1 MNQKTLNEKVAHSIK
16 KMRELKDLKQEYVA
30 GKLGIGKTTY
40 VDIENGKREITLHK
54 LEQIAAIFKT
64 DVQHILDFDAT
75 NFYDVHHNHNGI
87 VNHHHSNEEYELLKE
102 NIKLL
107 KEEIM
112 LVKKEN
118 RNLRKK

>member
-1 MNQKTLNEKVAHSIK
+1 MRKLRTEK

-30 GKLGIGKTTY
+30 GKLGVGKTAY

-75 NFYDVHHNHNGI
+75 NYYDVHHNHNGI
-87 VNHHHSNEEYELLKE
+87 VNHHHTNKEIELLEENNRLLKE
-102 NIKLL
+102 KVEML
-107 KEEIM
+107 KE
-112 LVKKEN
+112 KG
-118 RNLRKK
+118 